1 MNPDAA
7 PAGDASGQNDVF
19 YRYAEILLNYAEAQN
34 EAVGPDATVH
44 DAINK
49 IRNRSGLPN
58 LPQDLDKDQ
67 MRDIIHSERR
77 VELCFENKRFWDLKR
92 LRVAEDVMNKRI
104 HNMVIRNS
112 SPSDNSG
119 DWVYSVE
126 EDELD
131 DAVFTLKQY
140 MNPIPQD
147 AIDQNPKLIQNPG
160 Y

>member
-1 MNPDAA
+1 
-7 PAGDASGQNDVF
+7 
-19 YRYAEILLNYAEAQN
+19 
-34 EAVGPDATVH
+34 
-44 DAINK
+44 
-49 IRNRSGLPN
+49 
-58 LPQDLDKDQ
+58 
-67 MRDIIHSERR
+67 
-77 VELCFENKRFWDLKR
+77 
-92 LRVAEDVMNKRI
+92 
-104 HNMVIRNS
+104 MVIRNS

>member
-1 MNPDAA
+1 
-7 PAGDASGQNDVF
+7 
-19 YRYAEILLNYAEAQN
+19 
-34 EAVGPDATVH
+34 
-44 DAINK
+44 
-49 IRNRSGLPN
+49 
-58 LPQDLDKDQ
+58 
-67 MRDIIHSERR
+67 
-77 VELCFENKRFWDLKR
+77 
-92 LRVAEDVMNKRI
+92 MNKRI